1 MEKTNQSI
9 KQDFATL
16 PELAGFTFRRFNGP
30 EDYAQMA
37 EVIMSNRDDPDTI
50 PTTPEEI
57 AQHYAN
63 LRESDIK
70 RDLLF
75 VFNDATMVAY
85 GRVSQR
91 WEEDNQIWVYAW
103 LNHVHR
109 DWKGKGL
116 EKVLANWFEAQAK
129 AIHFHLYPD
138 QPGTLSVAFPSR
150 KQDELTLFG
159 ELGCQ
164 PCRYFDDMIHDLQ
177 HIPEIPLPKG
187 LELRPVIPG
196 QIRMIW
202 EASTRAFQDH
212 WGYVSPTE
220 EDYQSFI
227 SNKQWFQPFLWQVA
241 WDGNEIAGSIMN
253 YINLHENEQKKRF
266 RGYTETISVQRKWR
280 GKGLAKAMLSRSL
293 KLMKLLNMQEAA
305 LGVDSENPNHATKL
319 YADLGFQT
327 ESQTIVLRKSLTK

>member
-9 KQDFATL
+9 KQGFATL
-16 PELAGFTFRRFNGP
+16 PECKGFAFRRF
-30 EDYAQMA
+30 EDAKDYAKIA

-63 LRESDIK
+63 LSESDTK
-70 RDLLF
+70 RDMLF
-75 VFNDATMVAY
+75 VFNSETMVAY
-85 GRVSQR
+85 GRTSHR
-91 WEEDNQIWVYAW
+91 WEEDNQIWVYTW
-103 LNHVHR
+103 LNHVHK

-116 EKVLANWFEAQAK
+116 EKVFANWFEAQAK

-138 QPGTLSVAFPSR
+138 QPGTLSVAFPNR
-150 KQDELTLFG
+150 KQDELNLFR
-159 ELGCQ
+159 ELGFQ
-164 PCRYFDDMIHDLQ
+164 PKRYFDDMIHDLQ
-177 HIPEIPLPKG
+177 HIPEISLPEG

-241 WDGNEIAGSIMN
+241 WDGDEIAGSIMN
-253 YINLHENEQKKRF
+253 YINLQENEQKKRL